1 MLKRLGSMAAALL
14 LTACGSS
21 IALPITAPSPSPEG
35 ADSAA
40 ADLRTHTDLLLGEH
54 TYVIAK
60 LAVAAA
66 AGRKDEFRSYASV
79 LAANG
84 GDITTLM
91 RSALGE
97 TVGTQFGQAW
107 MVGNNY
113 FVDYLVAAVTHDKAK
128 QDAATSGMTGTYVPQ
143 MTALLNSS
151 LSLTAEQAALM
162 GSVQV
167 SGLKQVID
175 DAVSS
180 GFAALYADLHAA
192 YVKAI
197 RAGDQISEAIVSRF
211 ADRFPGNAQSKST
224 IFRSVLDTLLQNQAY
239 LMTMASDA
247 IVAGTAAE
255 QNAASVALAQNTT
268 LLTALFGGVFGDA
281 AGAQFGHVL
290 NTEATL
296 LAAYAKSGDAE
307 VRQTAITTAAPPSD
321 PAGTAFGPDLTLEIT
336 ATFQAIDDQ
345 RARLFGKLA
354 DDDRSAATQLAA
366 AGDTVTDV
374 AVRQAPAKFL

>member
-21 IALPITAPSPSPEG
+21 IALPIAAPSPSPEG

-84 GDITTLM
+84 GDITTLI

-128 QDAATSGMTGTYVPQ
+128 QDAATSGMTGIYVPQ

-162 GSVQV
+162 GSDQV

-180 GFAALYADLHAA
+180 GFAALYDDLHAA

-211 ADRFPGNAQSKST
+211 ADRFPGNAQSKSAT
-224 IFRSVLDTLLQNQAY
+224 FRSVLDTLLQNQAY

-268 LLTALFGGVFGDA
+268 LLTALFGGVFGDS

-296 LAAYAKSGDAE
+296 LAAYAKSGDVEA
-307 VRQTAITTAAPPSD
+307 RQTAITTAAPPND
-321 PAGTAFGPDLTLEIT
+321 PAGTTFGPDLTLEIT

-345 RARLFGKLA
+345 RARSFDKLA
-354 DDDRSAATQLAA
+354 DDDRTAATQLAA

-374 AVRQAPAKFL
+374 ALRQEPNKFV